1 MASAIAERRK
11 KFIAMSLRRARVGAG
26 SSMETLDRRTGVM
39 KALDLRHVLTNVPWA
54 VVGGVATRAYMAERA
69 TLDLDI
75 LVHQRDSGAIR
86 SKLEQAGC
94 KFQQPSLIGRST
106 WKAPDGRMLDVIER
120 DDAWVEEALRSPSSD
135 PQGLPV
141 LRLPFLVL
149 MKVQSSR
156 TQDLADV
163 SRMLGGAD
171 EDTLAHV
178 LRVVREYLPESVDDV
193 QSLIQLGKLER
204 RQQ

>member
-11 KFIAMSLRRARVGAG
+11 KFIDMSLRRARVGAG
-26 SSMETLDRRTGVM
+26 SSMETLDRRSAVM
-39 KALDLRHVLTNVPWA
+39 KALDLRHVLTNIPWA

-75 LVHQRDSGAIR
+75 LVHRRDSAPLR
-86 SKLEQAGC
+86 STFEHTGFA
-94 KFQQPSLIGRST
+94 FQQPRLPGGST
-106 WKAPDGRMLDVIER
+106 WKAPDGRMVDVIER
-120 DDAWVEEALRSPSSD
+120 DDAWVEEALRSPARD

-141 LRLPFLVL
+141 LRLPYLVL
-149 MKVQSSR
+149 MKLQASR
-156 TQDLADV
+156 TQDLADI

-171 EDTLAHV
+171 EETLADA
-178 LRVVREYLPESVDDV
+178 LRVCAEYLPDSVDDV
-193 QSLIQLGKLER
+193 KSLLQLGKLER